1 MYNDLLLARNRL
13 YLTGPFG
20 SGKTTLAIERIKW
33 LLRQERVRG
42 DDILVLTPQRTLAR
56 PYYEALRAADVPPG
70 PPVRVTTF
78 AGLARAAVE
87 LYWPLLAEKA
97 GFADPRQEPIFL
109 NLETAQYHMEP
120 FVKAAFEQA
129 EFDAIRVEPSRVVS
143 QVLDNLNK
151 AALLGFSI
159 EETYQRLELAVPQG
173 QEMTARL
180 NVLQTAK
187 RISRQF
193 RELCMRESLVDFS
206 LWIELFESQVLANDW
221 SRTHL
226 FRSQRHLVM
235 DNAEEDT
242 HAAQSLARRWIP
254 HLDSALIVVDED
266 AGYRV
271 FLGANPEGAAALA
284 EVCDLQL
291 PLTESY
297 LMPRSLERMAR
308 IVDKAVRGRRAV
320 HDGDLGLKPQATEG
334 LKPQA
339 TEGLKPQAI
348 VQPQVGTNGMQNG
361 REDAIHTPL
370 PLVYRTHRFYPQ
382 MINWT
387 VDEIEQLVRD
397 RGVAPGQIAILAPF
411 VSDALRFSLQSRL
424 TARGIPSTTHRPS
437 RALNAEPAAR
447 ALLTLAALAHPTW
460 QRYPQPSDVTL
471 TFGVAIED
479 LDPVRATLLG
489 RVAYGIRGQNA
500 GTLAP
505 FPSLKTPVQGR
516 ITFRVGEQY
525 ERLRRWIET
534 YQTETT
540 FTPLDQFFARIFGE
554 LLSQPGF
561 GFHQNVDAARVT
573 NQLVESARNFRWA
586 IEESGGEDPQKR
598 TVVIGRVYLEL
609 IESGALGALYVPGW
623 QEDEEVVFIAPAYT
637 FLMRNRAVDIQF
649 WLDIGA
655 GGWWERLYQP
665 LTHPHVLSR
674 QWPTG
679 ALWSDFHEYQQR
691 QETLR
696 RLMLG
701 LIRRTRQGIYL
712 GMSDYGESGMEQRG
726 PLLNLLN
733 RVLVQEQQD
742 PIGVR

>member
-20 SGKTTLAIERIKW
+20 SGKTTLAVERITW

-87 LYWPLLAEKA
+87 LYWPLLAEGA
-97 GFADPRQEPIFL
+97 GFADPRKEPTFL
-109 NLETAQYHMEP
+109 NLETAQYHMEQ
-120 FVKAAFEQA
+120 FVNAAFEQA

-159 EETYQRLELAVPQG
+159 EEAYQRLELAVPQG
-173 QEMTARL
+173 QQMTARL

-193 RELCMRESLVDFS
+193 RDLCLRDSLVDFS
-206 LWIELFESQVLANDW
+206 LWIELFENQVLANDW

-226 FRSQRHLVM
+226 FRSQRHLIL

-242 HAAQSLARRWIP
+242 HAAQSLVRRWIP
-254 HLDSALIVVDED
+254 HLESALVVVDED

-271 FLGANPEGAAALA
+271 FLGANPEGAVGLA

-291 PLTESY
+291 RLTESH
-297 LMPRSLERMAR
+297 LMPRSLGRMAQ
-308 IVDKAVRGRRAV
+308 IVDKAVRGRQTAQAAALGET
-320 HDGDLGLKPQATEG
+320 GDLGLKPQATG
-334 LKPQA
+334 YA
-339 TEGLKPQAI
+339 N
-348 VQPQVGTNGMQNG
+348 GTQNS
-361 REDAIHTPL
+361 REDAVHAPL

-382 MINWT
+382 MINWA
-387 VDEIEQLVRD
+387 VDEIEHLVRE
-397 RGVAPGQIAILAPF
+397 RGVPPGQIAILAPF

-471 TFGVAIED
+471 TFTIAIED

-489 RVAYGIRGQNA
+489 RVGYSVRGQTA

-505 FPSLKTPVQGR
+505 FSALKSPVQSR
-516 ITFRVGEQY
+516 ITFRVGERY
-525 ERLRRWIET
+525 ERLRRWIES

-586 IEESGGEDPQKR
+586 IEERGSEDPQKR
-598 TVVIGRVYLEL
+598 AAGIGRVYLAL

-637 FLMRNRAVDIQF
+637 FLMRNRPVDVQF

-674 QWPTG
+674 QWPLG

-701 LIRRTRQGIYL
+701 LIHRTRQGIYL

-726 PLLNLLN
+726 PLLSLLN

-742 PIGVR
+742 PIGIR

>member
-1 MYNDLLLARNRL
+1 MDNDLLLARNRL

-20 SGKTTLAIERIKW
+20 SGKTTLAVERIKW

-97 GFADPRQEPIFL
+97 GFADPRQEPTFL
-109 NLETAQYHMEP
+109 NLETAQYHMEQ

-173 QEMTARL
+173 QEMAARL

-193 RELCMRESLVDFS
+193 RALCLRESLVDFS
-206 LWIELFESQVLANDW
+206 LWIELFESQVLVNDW

-226 FRSQRHLVM
+226 FRSQRHLIM

-242 HAAQSLARRWIP
+242 HAAQSLVRRWIP
-254 HLDSALIVVDED
+254 HLDSAMIVVDED

-271 FLGANPEGAAALA
+271 FLGANPEGAAELA
-284 EVCDLQL
+284 EVCDRQL

-308 IVDKAVRGRRAV
+308 IVDKAVRGRRIA
-320 HDGDLGLKPQATEG
+320 QAAETG
-334 LKPQA
+334 A
-339 TEGLKPQAI
+339 TPPNILFHGETPSPPTAGY
-348 VQPQVGTNGMQNG
+348 TNGAQHYD
-361 REDAIHTPL
+361 EAAHAPL

-387 VDEIEQLVRD
+387 VDEIERLVRD
-397 RGVAPGQIAILAPF
+397 RGVSPGQIAILAPF

-424 TARGIPSTTHRPS
+424 TARSIPSTTHRPS

-471 TFGVAIED
+471 TFTIAIED

-489 RVAYGIRGQNA
+489 RVAYGVRGQTA

-505 FPSLKTPVQGR
+505 FPSLKTPVQNR
-516 ITFRVGEQY
+516 VTFRVGEEY
-525 ERLRRWIET
+525 ERLRRWIEN

-554 LLSQPGF
+554 VLSQPGF

-573 NQLVESARNFRWA
+573 NQLVESARNFRWS
-586 IEESGGEDPQKR
+586 IEESGDEDPQKR
-598 TVVIGRVYLEL
+598 AVSIGRVYLAL

-623 QEDEEVVFIAPAYT
+623 QEDDQVVFIAPAYT
-637 FLMRNRAVDIQF
+637 FLMRNRAVDVQF

-674 QWPTG
+674 QWPAG

>member
-1 MYNDLLLARNRL
+1 
-13 YLTGPFG
+13 
-20 SGKTTLAIERIKW
+20 
-33 LLRQERVRG
+33 
-42 DDILVLTPQRTLAR
+42 
-56 PYYEALRAADVPPG
+56 
-70 PPVRVTTF
+70 
-78 AGLARAAVE
+78 
-87 LYWPLLAEKA
+87 
-97 GFADPRQEPIFL
+97 
-109 NLETAQYHMEP
+109 
-120 FVKAAFEQA
+120 
-129 EFDAIRVEPSRVVS
+129 
-143 QVLDNLNK
+143 
-151 AALLGFSI
+151 
-159 EETYQRLELAVPQG
+159 
-173 QEMTARL
+173 
-180 NVLQTAK
+180 VLQTAK

-242 HAAQSLARRWIP
+242 HAAQSLVRRWIP
-254 HLDSALIVVDED
+254 HLESALLIVDED

-271 FLGANPEGAAALA
+271 FLGANPEGAAELA
-284 EVCDLQL
+284 EVCDLRL

-297 LMPRSLERMAR
+297 LTPRSLDRMAR
-308 IVDKAVRGRRAV
+308 IVDKAVRGRRTI
-320 HDGDLGLKPQATEG
+320 QAAETG
-334 LKPQA
+334 A
-339 TEGLKPQAI
+339 TPPNVLINRETPSAPTAGY
-348 VQPQVGTNGMQNG
+348 TNGAQHHD
-361 REDAIHTPL
+361 EAVPTPL

-382 MINWT
+382 MISWT
-387 VDEIEQLVRD
+387 VDEIERLVRD
-397 RGVAPGQIAILAPF
+397 RGVSPGAIAILAPF

-460 QRYPQPSDVTL
+460 QLYPQPSDVTM

-489 RVAYGIRGQNA
+489 RVAYGVRGQNA

-516 ITFRVGEQY
+516 ITFRVGEHY
-525 ERLRRWIET
+525 ERLRRWIEN
-534 YQTETT
+534 YQAETS

-554 LLSQPGF
+554 VLSQPGF

-586 IEESGGEDPQKR
+586 IEESGGEDRQTR
-598 TVVIGRVYLEL
+598 AVSIGRVYLEL

-623 QEDEEVVFIAPAYT
+623 QEDDQVVFIAPAYT

-649 WLDIGA
+649 WLDVGA

-674 QWPTG
+674 QWPAG

>member
-1 MYNDLLLARNRL
+1 MDKQMHEDLLLARNRL

-87 LYWPLLAEKA
+87 LYWPLLAENA
-97 GFADPRQEPIFL
+97 GFADPRQEPTFL
-109 NLETAQYHMEP
+109 NLETAQYHMEQ

-242 HAAQSLARRWIP
+242 HAAQSLVRRWIS
-254 HLDSALIVVDED
+254 HLESALIAVDED

-271 FLGANPEGAAALA
+271 FLGANPEGAAALSKI
-284 EVCDLQL
+284 CDQRLA
-291 PLTESY
+291 LTESHV
-297 LMPRSLERMAR
+297 MPRSLERMTQ
-308 IVDKAVRGRRAV
+308 IVDKTVRGRSAAQAAQI
-320 HDGDLGLKPQATEG
+320 DGSLGLKPQT
-334 LKPQA
+334 
-339 TEGLKPQAI
+339 TSY
-348 VQPQVGTNGMQNG
+348 TNGAQNG
-361 REDAIHTPL
+361 REDAIHAPL

-382 MINWT
+382 MIHWT
-387 VDEIEQLVRD
+387 VDEIERQVRD
-397 RGVAPGQIAILAPF
+397 CGVAPGEIAILAPF

-460 QRYPQPSDVTL
+460 QRYPQPSDITVT
-471 TFGVAIED
+471 FSVAIED

-489 RVAYGIRGQNA
+489 RVAYNIRGQNA

-516 ITFRVGEQY
+516 ITFRVGERY
-525 ERLRRWIET
+525 ERLRRWIEN

-554 LLSQPGF
+554 VLSQPGF

-586 IEESGGEDPQKR
+586 IEESGGEDLQKR
-598 TVVIGRVYLEL
+598 AVSIGHIYLEL

-623 QEDEEVVFIAPAYT
+623 QEDDQVVFIAPAYT
-637 FLMRNRAVDIQF
+637 FLMRNRTVDVQF

-679 ALWSDFHEYQQR
+679 ALWSEFHEYQQR

-733 RVLVQEQQD
+733 RVLMQEQQD
-742 PIGVR
+742 PIGVRLAPK